1 VNDDIQ
7 PPQGLQNS
15 VVAQRESLGRLL
27 HAPLLRLAT
36 ECSHVW
42 HDRAALDAALKR
54 ALDYIPHVKFIYA
67 MDTSAVQ
74 ISATASREGPAGGDF
89 GRDRSQRPYMR
100 EAVPA
105 DGFLLSHAYISLR
118 ARRPSF
124 TAIQLVRGALWE
136 VLGFVGADFDLRDLP
151 LSGELYAEPRRWLQ
165 LRGDPSIRGTVFHQ
179 TRTESELDR
188 HLDTVTSVLTSLMA
202 DHGVYHV
209 ILHFS
214 SSRAV
219 IWVLDDP
226 FRYRLLDI
234 RALTDPDICLAY
246 PRRPYPADA
255 LVRPEQVRVVLE
267 RFRSLRL
274 MDEMFYLRSGTLN
287 VFNGLVGL
295 TFSCDGS
302 HYIPCDE
309 FLGLEANFWVTGTRP
324 KEVT

>member
-1 VNDDIQ
+1 
-7 PPQGLQNS
+7 
-15 VVAQRESLGRLL
+15 
-27 HAPLLRLAT
+27 
-36 ECSHVW
+36 
-42 HDRAALDAALKR
+42 
-54 ALDYIPHVKFIYA
+54 
-67 MDTSAVQ
+67 M
-74 ISATASREGPAGGDF
+74 REG
-89 GRDRSQRPYMR
+89 
-100 EAVPA
+100 VPA
-105 DGFLLSHAYISLR
+105 DGYLLSHAYISLR
-118 ARRPSF
+118 GGRPSF

-151 LSGELYAEPRRWLQ
+151 LSAELYAEPRRWLQ

-188 HLDTVTSVLTSLMA
+188 HLDTVTGVLASLMA

-226 FRYRLLDI
+226 YRYRLLDI
-234 RALTDPDICLAY
+234 QALTDPDICLAY

-255 LVRPEQVRVVLE
+255 LVKPEQVREVLE
-267 RFRSLRL
+267 RFRGLRL

-309 FLGLEANFWVTGTRP
+309 FLALEPDFWVTGAQRA
-324 KEVT
+324 VG